1 MRLAKTLRYGIILSI
16 IILLT
21 GTYPGIA
28 APVQQDP
35 VWVITVPAEDSI
47 LSGEVAIQGT
57 VTHPNFVSYAIYYAP
72 GSNVSGATTWD
83 YTNPIAFN
91 VQTMVVND
99 TLATWDTTTLPNG
112 SYVLALA
119 VWNSGSDTPDVY
131 FTTNLT
137 IQNEE
142 ATPTPE
148 PTDTPVPT
156 TAPAEPGTPG
166 ETEAPVVAPT
176 VEQPPTS
183 TPRPTPTLSPVTP
196 GEEDTGT
203 SDTTPFDEIISVEKV
218 KETFT
223 QGAQLAFIA
232 YILGGMYFAIK
243 AAVRYFLR
251 SQRKNQ
257 RP

>member
-1 MRLAKTLRYGIILSI
+1 MRLVKTLRSIIILSI
-16 IILLT
+16 IVLLI
-21 GTYPGIA
+21 GTVPGLA
-28 APVQQDP
+28 APVRQDP
-35 VWVITVPAEDSI
+35 VWVITVPAAGSL

-72 GSNVSGATTWD
+72 GTTVSGATVWNYD
-83 YTNPIAFN
+83 NPIAFN
-91 VQTMVVND
+91 VQTMIVND
-99 TLATWDTTTLPNG
+99 TLASWDTTTLPNG
-112 SYVLALA
+112 KYVLALA
-119 VWNSGSDTPDVY
+119 VWNSGSDSPDVY
-131 FTTNLT
+131 FTNNLT

-148 PTDTPVPT
+148 PTLEPTATPI
-156 TAPAEPGTPG
+156 PADAGAPG
-166 ETEAPVVAPT
+166 EVDSPVAPT
-176 VEQPPTS
+176 IEQPPTA

-196 GEEDTGT
+196 GEESGT
-203 SDTTPFDEIISVEKV
+203 DDTTPLDEIISVDKV

-251 SQRKNQ
+251 SQRKNE
-257 RP
+257 RS